1 MTHSDGGQSHLPGS
15 VLNCYTYATF
25 SSSINKPKGQ
35 MVQIMKLKYR
45 KRLFIK
51 TFYVSVGVCAC
62 VPSSERGGV
71 LMSIWVHM
79 WCMYVVCVLCTSVWL
94 CVIYAHVYMICR
106 HASVMNAYERV
117 YDVCTWVC
125 GYTCVRVS
133 RPVVRIR
140 SVPWLVSPLL
150 LRRSLSVCRL
160 LVSYTGWL
168 MRPRELSVFMASALR
183 EHFFF
188 KTLVLR
194 IRTQEPTPAGTFL
207 F

>member
-45 KRLFIK
+45 KRLFTK

-62 VPSSERGGV
+62 VHSSERGGV

-125 GYTCVRVS
+125 GYTCVCS
-133 RPVVRIR
+133 PEQA
-140 SVPWLVSPLL
+140 VPSSPLL
-150 LRRSLSVCRL
+150 LLLSVLLLWDRVSQRTWSLSFVL
-160 LVSYTGWL
+160 GWL
-168 MRPRELSVFMASALR
+168 ARKLLGPHLSLCQSQR
-183 EHFFF
+183 HQHS
-188 KTLVLR
+188 VL
-194 IRTQEPTPAGTFL
+194 PKPCVDA
-207 F
+207 